1 MNNNKN
7 NIKILDCTLR
17 DGGYINNWNFGRECI
32 LEIYENLDKANADFI
47 ECGFLKDGFYSDDT
61 ALFGDFEKLNRI
73 FKNKNKEK
81 LVIMLKVGQFDP
93 QKIPKNKDE
102 RIFNTIRVNYCKS
115 HTKDFNKR
123 ENTLNKNNVEN
134 DKDYTQAVKENIQEN
149 KTDKK
154 HKTQD
159 TKNKEQDTN
168 EIQKD
173 NTETVKQEDKKT
185 LDEIKAKNVKEFSEE
200 TAQGTNT
207 KVLSSDEVIQ
217 EAVSKI
223 NNLIETSLD
232 GQLNLEDVEALK
244 NALEEIQAQINNNE
258 LVVSEE
264 TKQVLKDVLNRLLTQ
279 NPEDLAV
286 SELQKDLKQL
296 SQDIKA
302 GAFKPDSQIKL
313 EEENSNPNRALEL
326 DVQEVQTNKEN
337 KTKETLNDKNSNT
350 INTSQSSVNVSSQV
364 KEVQPTQ
371 EDKVDIEQQMLDDMN
386 VQIDEVSSSQT
397 SSNSNNQNYTTAQD
411 EVIKLQIQN
420 ADNDSNTPVTFTFD
434 KTIKNT
440 NPNSQIRLEGVTKE
454 LNAND
459 ILNQIGSK
467 FEQLKDGTSTKI
479 TMTLRPNDL
488 GRVTIELLST
498 ANGITTNIIAQN
510 SQVKELL
517 DKNIDILKQQ
527 LAQQGVNVQNVQV
540 KTVEQNSQANLNN
553 SYNDRNG
560 EQSQNQNNSNSR
572 NDGQNNQNRQHKNE
586 NFKFN
591 HSNIIENV
599 DFENTH
605 NNATT
610 SINTLRGKISY
621 NL

>member
-1 MNNNKN
+1 MQNLAILTNNSNNQLGEEINLLGQNFNTDEIINKGKDFLKVLNNDNAASQKTQLNNNYQN
-7 NIKILDCTLR
+7 T
-17 DGGYINNWNFGRECI
+17 
-32 LEIYENLDKANADFI
+32 
-47 ECGFLKDGFYSDDT
+47 
-61 ALFGDFEKLNRI
+61 
-73 FKNKNKEK
+73 NK
-81 LVIMLKVGQFDP
+81 
-93 QKIPKNKDE
+93 
-102 RIFNTIRVNYCKS
+102 
-115 HTKDFNKR
+115 KDFNKR

-154 HKTQD
+154 DKTQD
-159 TKNKEQDTN
+159 TKNKEQNTN

-296 SQDIKA
+296 YQDIKA

-467 FEQLKDGTSTKI
+467 FEQLKDGSSTKI

-553 SYNDRNG
+553 SYNDRNS
-560 EQSQNQNNSNSR
+560 EQGQNQNNSNSR

>member
-1 MNNNKN
+1 MQNLAILTNNSNNQLGEEINLLGQNFNTDEIINKGKDFLKVLNNDNAASQKTQLNNNYQN
-7 NIKILDCTLR
+7 T
-17 DGGYINNWNFGRECI
+17 
-32 LEIYENLDKANADFI
+32 
-47 ECGFLKDGFYSDDT
+47 
-61 ALFGDFEKLNRI
+61 
-73 FKNKNKEK
+73 NK
-81 LVIMLKVGQFDP
+81 
-93 QKIPKNKDE
+93 
-102 RIFNTIRVNYCKS
+102 
-115 HTKDFNKR
+115 KDFNKR

-159 TKNKEQDTN
+159 TKNKEQNTN

-337 KTKETLNDKNSNT
+337 KTEETLNDKNSNT

-467 FEQLKDGTSTKI
+467 FEQLKDGSSTKI

-560 EQSQNQNNSNSR
+560 EQGQNQNNSNSR

>member
-1 MNNNKN
+1 MQNLAILTNNSNNQLGEEINLLGQNFNTDEIINKGKDFLKVLNNDNAASQKTQLNNNYQN
-7 NIKILDCTLR
+7 T
-17 DGGYINNWNFGRECI
+17 
-32 LEIYENLDKANADFI
+32 
-47 ECGFLKDGFYSDDT
+47 
-61 ALFGDFEKLNRI
+61 
-73 FKNKNKEK
+73 NK
-81 LVIMLKVGQFDP
+81 
-93 QKIPKNKDE
+93 
-102 RIFNTIRVNYCKS
+102 
-115 HTKDFNKR
+115 KDFNKR
-123 ENTLNKNNVEN
+123 ENTLNKNNVEH
-134 DKDYTQAVKENIQEN
+134 DKDNTQAVKENTQEN

-154 HKTQD
+154 DKTQD
-159 TKNKEQDTN
+159 TKNKEQNTN

-244 NALEEIQAQINNNE
+244 NALEEIQTQINNNE

-279 NPEDLAV
+279 NPENLAV

-337 KTKETLNDKNSNT
+337 KTKETLNNKNSNT

-553 SYNDRNG
+553 NYNDRNG
-560 EQSQNQNNSNSR
+560 EQGQNQNNSNNR

>member
-1 MNNNKN
+1 MQNLAILTNNSNNQLGEEINLLAQNFNTDEIINKGKDFLKVLNNDNAASQKTQLNNNYQN
-7 NIKILDCTLR
+7 T
-17 DGGYINNWNFGRECI
+17 
-32 LEIYENLDKANADFI
+32 
-47 ECGFLKDGFYSDDT
+47 
-61 ALFGDFEKLNRI
+61 
-73 FKNKNKEK
+73 NK
-81 LVIMLKVGQFDP
+81 
-93 QKIPKNKDE
+93 
-102 RIFNTIRVNYCKS
+102 
-115 HTKDFNKR
+115 KDFNKR

-154 HKTQD
+154 DKTQD
-159 TKNKEQDTN
+159 TKNKEQNTN

-264 TKQVLKDVLNRLLTQ
+264 TKQALKDVLNRLLTQ

-467 FEQLKDGTSTKI
+467 FEQLKDGSSTKI

-560 EQSQNQNNSNSR
+560 EQGQNQNNSNSR

-591 HSNIIENV
+591 HSNVIENV

>member
-1 MNNNKN
+1 MQNLAILTNNSNNQLGEEINLLGQNFNTDEIINKGKDFLKVLNNDNAASQKTQLNNNYQN
-7 NIKILDCTLR
+7 T
-17 DGGYINNWNFGRECI
+17 
-32 LEIYENLDKANADFI
+32 
-47 ECGFLKDGFYSDDT
+47 
-61 ALFGDFEKLNRI
+61 
-73 FKNKNKEK
+73 NK
-81 LVIMLKVGQFDP
+81 
-93 QKIPKNKDE
+93 
-102 RIFNTIRVNYCKS
+102 
-115 HTKDFNKR
+115 KDFNKR

-134 DKDYTQAVKENIQEN
+134 NKDYTQAVKENIQEN

-154 HKTQD
+154 DKTQD
-159 TKNKEQDTN
+159 TKNKEQNTN

-173 NTETVKQEDKKT
+173 STETVKQEDKKT

-467 FEQLKDGTSTKI
+467 FEQLKDGSSTKI

-560 EQSQNQNNSNSR
+560 EQGQNQNNSNSR

>member
-1 MNNNKN
+1 MQNLAILTNNSNNQLGEEINLLGQNFNTDEIINKGKDFLKVLNNDNAASQKTQLNNNYQN
-7 NIKILDCTLR
+7 T
-17 DGGYINNWNFGRECI
+17 
-32 LEIYENLDKANADFI
+32 
-47 ECGFLKDGFYSDDT
+47 
-61 ALFGDFEKLNRI
+61 
-73 FKNKNKEK
+73 NK
-81 LVIMLKVGQFDP
+81 
-93 QKIPKNKDE
+93 
-102 RIFNTIRVNYCKS
+102 
-115 HTKDFNKR
+115 KDFNKR

-154 HKTQD
+154 DKTQD
-159 TKNKEQDTN
+159 TKNKEQNTN

-244 NALEEIQAQINNNE
+244 NALEEIQTQINNNE

-467 FEQLKDGTSTKI
+467 FEQLKDGSSTKI

-560 EQSQNQNNSNSR
+560 EQGQNQNNSNSR

>member
-1 MNNNKN
+1 MQNLAILTNNSNNQLGEEINLLGQNFNTDEIINKGKDFLKVLNNDNAASQKTQLNNNYQN
-7 NIKILDCTLR
+7 T
-17 DGGYINNWNFGRECI
+17 
-32 LEIYENLDKANADFI
+32 
-47 ECGFLKDGFYSDDT
+47 
-61 ALFGDFEKLNRI
+61 
-73 FKNKNKEK
+73 NK
-81 LVIMLKVGQFDP
+81 
-93 QKIPKNKDE
+93 
-102 RIFNTIRVNYCKS
+102 
-115 HTKDFNKR
+115 KDFNKR
-123 ENTLNKNNVEN
+123 ENILNKNNVEN
-134 DKDYTQAVKENIQEN
+134 DKDNSQAVKENTQEN

-154 HKTQD
+154 DKTQD
-159 TKNKEQDTN
+159 TKNKEQNTN

-467 FEQLKDGTSTKI
+467 FEQLKDGSSTKI

-560 EQSQNQNNSNSR
+560 EQGQNQNNSNSR

>member
-1 MNNNKN
+1 MQNLAILTNNSNNQLGEEINLLGQNFNTDEIINKGKDFLKVLNNDNAASQKTQLNNNYQN
-7 NIKILDCTLR
+7 T
-17 DGGYINNWNFGRECI
+17 
-32 LEIYENLDKANADFI
+32 
-47 ECGFLKDGFYSDDT
+47 
-61 ALFGDFEKLNRI
+61 
-73 FKNKNKEK
+73 NK
-81 LVIMLKVGQFDP
+81 
-93 QKIPKNKDE
+93 
-102 RIFNTIRVNYCKS
+102 
-115 HTKDFNKR
+115 KDFNKR

>member
-1 MNNNKN
+1 MQNLAILTNNSNNQLGEEINLLGQNFNTDEIINKGKDFLKVLNNDNAASQKTQLNNNYQN
-7 NIKILDCTLR
+7 T
-17 DGGYINNWNFGRECI
+17 
-32 LEIYENLDKANADFI
+32 
-47 ECGFLKDGFYSDDT
+47 
-61 ALFGDFEKLNRI
+61 
-73 FKNKNKEK
+73 NK
-81 LVIMLKVGQFDP
+81 
-93 QKIPKNKDE
+93 
-102 RIFNTIRVNYCKS
+102 
-115 HTKDFNKR
+115 KDFNKR

-159 TKNKEQDTN
+159 TKNKEQNTN

-264 TKQVLKDVLNRLLTQ
+264 TKQALKDVLNRLLTQ

-467 FEQLKDGTSTKI
+467 FEQLKDGSSTKI

-560 EQSQNQNNSNSR
+560 EQGQNQNNSNSR

-591 HSNIIENV
+591 HSNVIENV

-610 SINTLRGKISY
+610 SINTIRGKISY

>member
-1 MNNNKN
+1 MQNLAILTNNSNNQLGEEINLLGQNFNTDEIINKGKDFLKVLNNDNAASQKTQLNNNYQN
-7 NIKILDCTLR
+7 T
-17 DGGYINNWNFGRECI
+17 
-32 LEIYENLDKANADFI
+32 
-47 ECGFLKDGFYSDDT
+47 
-61 ALFGDFEKLNRI
+61 
-73 FKNKNKEK
+73 NK
-81 LVIMLKVGQFDP
+81 
-93 QKIPKNKDE
+93 
-102 RIFNTIRVNYCKS
+102 
-115 HTKDFNKR
+115 KDFNKR
-123 ENTLNKNNVEN
+123 ENILNKNNVEN
-134 DKDYTQAVKENIQEN
+134 DKDNSQAVKENTQEN

-154 HKTQD
+154 DKTQD
-159 TKNKEQDTN
+159 TKNKEQNTN

-185 LDEIKAKNVKEFSEE
+185 LDEIKAKNVKEFSKE

-440 NPNSQIRLEGVTKE
+440 NPNSQIRLEGVTNE

-467 FEQLKDGTSTKI
+467 FEQLKDGSSTKI

-560 EQSQNQNNSNSR
+560 EQGQNQNNSNSR

-591 HSNIIENV
+591 HSNVIENV

>member
-1 MNNNKN
+1 MQNLAILTNNSNNQLGEEINLLGQNFNTDEIINKGKDFLKVLNNDNAASQKTQLNNNYQN
-7 NIKILDCTLR
+7 T
-17 DGGYINNWNFGRECI
+17 
-32 LEIYENLDKANADFI
+32 
-47 ECGFLKDGFYSDDT
+47 
-61 ALFGDFEKLNRI
+61 
-73 FKNKNKEK
+73 NK
-81 LVIMLKVGQFDP
+81 
-93 QKIPKNKDE
+93 
-102 RIFNTIRVNYCKS
+102 
-115 HTKDFNKR
+115 KDFNKR

-149 KTDKK
+149 KTDRKD
-154 HKTQD
+154 KTQD
-159 TKNKEQDTN
+159 TKNKEQNTN

-264 TKQVLKDVLNRLLTQ
+264 TKQTLKDVLNRLLTQ

-560 EQSQNQNNSNSR
+560 EQGQNQNNSNSR

-591 HSNIIENV
+591 HSNVIENV

>member
-1 MNNNKN
+1 MQNLAILTNNSNNQLGEEINLLVQNFNTDEIINKGKDFLKVLNNDNAASQKTQLNNNYQN
-7 NIKILDCTLR
+7 T
-17 DGGYINNWNFGRECI
+17 
-32 LEIYENLDKANADFI
+32 
-47 ECGFLKDGFYSDDT
+47 
-61 ALFGDFEKLNRI
+61 
-73 FKNKNKEK
+73 NK
-81 LVIMLKVGQFDP
+81 
-93 QKIPKNKDE
+93 
-102 RIFNTIRVNYCKS
+102 
-115 HTKDFNKR
+115 KDFNKR

-159 TKNKEQDTN
+159 TKNKEQNTN

-467 FEQLKDGTSTKI
+467 FEQLKDGSSTKI

-560 EQSQNQNNSNSR
+560 EQGQNQNNSNNR

>member
-1 MNNNKN
+1 MQNLAILTNNSNNQLGEEINLLGQNFNTDEIINKGKDFLKVLNNDNAASQKTQLNNNYQN
-7 NIKILDCTLR
+7 T
-17 DGGYINNWNFGRECI
+17 
-32 LEIYENLDKANADFI
+32 
-47 ECGFLKDGFYSDDT
+47 
-61 ALFGDFEKLNRI
+61 
-73 FKNKNKEK
+73 NK
-81 LVIMLKVGQFDP
+81 
-93 QKIPKNKDE
+93 
-102 RIFNTIRVNYCKS
+102 
-115 HTKDFNKR
+115 KDFNKR

-134 DKDYTQAVKENIQEN
+134 DKDYTQAVKENIREN

-154 HKTQD
+154 DKTQD
-159 TKNKEQDTN
+159 TKNKEQNTN

-467 FEQLKDGTSTKI
+467 FEQLKDGSSTKI

-560 EQSQNQNNSNSR
+560 EQGQNQNNSNSR

>member
-1 MNNNKN
+1 MQNLAILTNNSNNQLGEEINLLGQNFNTDEIINKGKDFLKVLNNDNAASQKTQLNNNYQN
-7 NIKILDCTLR
+7 T
-17 DGGYINNWNFGRECI
+17 
-32 LEIYENLDKANADFI
+32 
-47 ECGFLKDGFYSDDT
+47 
-61 ALFGDFEKLNRI
+61 
-73 FKNKNKEK
+73 NK
-81 LVIMLKVGQFDP
+81 
-93 QKIPKNKDE
+93 
-102 RIFNTIRVNYCKS
+102 
-115 HTKDFNKR
+115 KDFNKR

-149 KTDKK
+149 KTDRKD
-154 HKTQD
+154 KTQD
-159 TKNKEQDTN
+159 TKNKEQNTN

-264 TKQVLKDVLNRLLTQ
+264 TKQTLKDVLNRLLTQ

-560 EQSQNQNNSNSR
+560 EQGQNQNNSNSR

>member
-1 MNNNKN
+1 MQNLAILTNNSNNQLGEEINLLGQNFNTDEIINKGKDFLKVLNNDNAASQKTQLNNNYQN
-7 NIKILDCTLR
+7 T
-17 DGGYINNWNFGRECI
+17 
-32 LEIYENLDKANADFI
+32 
-47 ECGFLKDGFYSDDT
+47 
-61 ALFGDFEKLNRI
+61 
-73 FKNKNKEK
+73 NK
-81 LVIMLKVGQFDP
+81 
-93 QKIPKNKDE
+93 
-102 RIFNTIRVNYCKS
+102 
-115 HTKDFNKR
+115 KDFNKR

-154 HKTQD
+154 DKTQD
-159 TKNKEQDTN
+159 TKNKEQNTN

-264 TKQVLKDVLNRLLTQ
+264 TKQALKDVLNRLLTQ

-467 FEQLKDGTSTKI
+467 FEQLKDGSSTKI

-560 EQSQNQNNSNSR
+560 EQGQNQNNSNSR

-591 HSNIIENV
+591 HSNVIENV

-610 SINTLRGKISY
+610 SINTIRGKISY

>member
-1 MNNNKN
+1 MQNLAILTNNSNNQLGEEINLFGQNFNTDEIINKGKDFLKVLNNDNAASQKTQLNNNYQN
-7 NIKILDCTLR
+7 T
-17 DGGYINNWNFGRECI
+17 
-32 LEIYENLDKANADFI
+32 
-47 ECGFLKDGFYSDDT
+47 
-61 ALFGDFEKLNRI
+61 
-73 FKNKNKEK
+73 NK
-81 LVIMLKVGQFDP
+81 
-93 QKIPKNKDE
+93 
-102 RIFNTIRVNYCKS
+102 
-115 HTKDFNKR
+115 KDFNKR

-154 HKTQD
+154 DKTQD
-159 TKNKEQDTN
+159 TKNKEQNTN

-560 EQSQNQNNSNSR
+560 EQGQNQNNSNSR

-591 HSNIIENV
+591 HSNVIENV

>member
-1 MNNNKN
+1 MQNLAILTNNSNNQLGEEINLLGQNFNTDEIINKGKDFLKVLNNDNAASQKTQLNNNYQN
-7 NIKILDCTLR
+7 T
-17 DGGYINNWNFGRECI
+17 
-32 LEIYENLDKANADFI
+32 
-47 ECGFLKDGFYSDDT
+47 
-61 ALFGDFEKLNRI
+61 
-73 FKNKNKEK
+73 NK
-81 LVIMLKVGQFDP
+81 
-93 QKIPKNKDE
+93 
-102 RIFNTIRVNYCKS
+102 
-115 HTKDFNKR
+115 KDFNKR

-232 GQLNLEDVEALK
+232 GQLNLEDVGALK

-467 FEQLKDGTSTKI
+467 FEQLKDGSSTKI

-560 EQSQNQNNSNSR
+560 EQGQNQNNSNSR

>member
-1 MNNNKN
+1 MQNLAILTNNSNNQLGEEINLLGQNFNTDEIINKGKDFLKVLNNDNAASQKTQLNNNYQN
-7 NIKILDCTLR
+7 T
-17 DGGYINNWNFGRECI
+17 
-32 LEIYENLDKANADFI
+32 
-47 ECGFLKDGFYSDDT
+47 
-61 ALFGDFEKLNRI
+61 
-73 FKNKNKEK
+73 NK
-81 LVIMLKVGQFDP
+81 
-93 QKIPKNKDE
+93 
-102 RIFNTIRVNYCKS
+102 
-115 HTKDFNKR
+115 KDFNKR

-154 HKTQD
+154 DKTQD
-159 TKNKEQDTN
+159 TKNKEQNTN

-264 TKQVLKDVLNRLLTQ
+264 TKQVLKDVLNRLLAQ

-467 FEQLKDGTSTKI
+467 FEQLKDGSSTKI

-560 EQSQNQNNSNSR
+560 EQGQNQNNSNSR

>member
-1 MNNNKN
+1 MQNLAILTNNSNNQLGEEINLLGQNFNTDEIINKGKDFLKVLNNDNAASQKTQLNNNYQN
-7 NIKILDCTLR
+7 T
-17 DGGYINNWNFGRECI
+17 
-32 LEIYENLDKANADFI
+32 
-47 ECGFLKDGFYSDDT
+47 
-61 ALFGDFEKLNRI
+61 
-73 FKNKNKEK
+73 NK
-81 LVIMLKVGQFDP
+81 
-93 QKIPKNKDE
+93 
-102 RIFNTIRVNYCKS
+102 
-115 HTKDFNKR
+115 KDFNKR

-154 HKTQD
+154 DKTQD
-159 TKNKEQDTN
+159 TKNKEQNTN

-467 FEQLKDGTSTKI
+467 FEQLKDGSSTKI

-560 EQSQNQNNSNSR
+560 EQGQNQNNSNSR

-599 DFENTH
+599 DFENTR

>member
-1 MNNNKN
+1 MQNLAILTNNSNNQLGEEINLLGQNFNTDEIINKGKDFLKVLNNDNAASQKTQLNNNYQN
-7 NIKILDCTLR
+7 T
-17 DGGYINNWNFGRECI
+17 
-32 LEIYENLDKANADFI
+32 
-47 ECGFLKDGFYSDDT
+47 
-61 ALFGDFEKLNRI
+61 
-73 FKNKNKEK
+73 NK
-81 LVIMLKVGQFDP
+81 
-93 QKIPKNKDE
+93 
-102 RIFNTIRVNYCKS
+102 
-115 HTKDFNKR
+115 KDFNKR
-123 ENTLNKNNVEN
+123 ENTLNKNNVEH
-134 DKDYTQAVKENIQEN
+134 DKDNTQAVKENTQEN

-154 HKTQD
+154 DKTQD
-159 TKNKEQDTN
+159 TKNKEQNTN

-244 NALEEIQAQINNNE
+244 NALEEIQTQINNNE

-279 NPEDLAV
+279 NPENLAV

-326 DVQEVQTNKEN
+326 DIQEVQTNKEN
-337 KTKETLNDKNSNT
+337 KTKETLNNKNSNT

-553 SYNDRNG
+553 NYNDRNG
-560 EQSQNQNNSNSR
+560 EQGQNQNNSNNR

>member
-1 MNNNKN
+1 MQNLAILTNNSNNQLGEEINLLGQNFNTDEIINKGKDFLKVLNNDNAASQKTQLNNNYQN
-7 NIKILDCTLR
+7 T
-17 DGGYINNWNFGRECI
+17 
-32 LEIYENLDKANADFI
+32 
-47 ECGFLKDGFYSDDT
+47 
-61 ALFGDFEKLNRI
+61 
-73 FKNKNKEK
+73 NK
-81 LVIMLKVGQFDP
+81 
-93 QKIPKNKDE
+93 
-102 RIFNTIRVNYCKS
+102 
-115 HTKDFNKR
+115 KDFNKR

-154 HKTQD
+154 DKTQD
-159 TKNKEQDTN
+159 TKNKEQNTN

-302 GAFKPDSQIKL
+302 CAFKPDSQIKL

-467 FEQLKDGTSTKI
+467 FEQLKDGSSTKI

-553 SYNDRNG
+553 SYNDRNS
-560 EQSQNQNNSNSR
+560 EQGQNQNNSNSR

>member
-1 MNNNKN
+1 MQNLAILTNNSNNQLSEEINLLGQNFNTDEIINKGKDFLKVLNNDNAASQKTQLNNNYQN
-7 NIKILDCTLR
+7 T
-17 DGGYINNWNFGRECI
+17 
-32 LEIYENLDKANADFI
+32 
-47 ECGFLKDGFYSDDT
+47 
-61 ALFGDFEKLNRI
+61 
-73 FKNKNKEK
+73 NK
-81 LVIMLKVGQFDP
+81 
-93 QKIPKNKDE
+93 
-102 RIFNTIRVNYCKS
+102 
-115 HTKDFNKR
+115 KDFNKR

-154 HKTQD
+154 DKTQD
-159 TKNKEQDTN
+159 TKNKEQNTN

-560 EQSQNQNNSNSR
+560 EQGQNQNNSNNR

>member
-1 MNNNKN
+1 MQNLAILTNNSNNQLGEEINLLGQNFNTDEIINKGKDFLKVLNNDNAASQKTQLNNNYQN
-7 NIKILDCTLR
+7 T
-17 DGGYINNWNFGRECI
+17 
-32 LEIYENLDKANADFI
+32 
-47 ECGFLKDGFYSDDT
+47 
-61 ALFGDFEKLNRI
+61 
-73 FKNKNKEK
+73 NK
-81 LVIMLKVGQFDP
+81 
-93 QKIPKNKDE
+93 
-102 RIFNTIRVNYCKS
+102 
-115 HTKDFNKR
+115 KDFNKR

-154 HKTQD
+154 DKTQD
-159 TKNKEQDTN
+159 TKNKEQNTN

-185 LDEIKAKNVKEFSEE
+185 LDEIKAKNVKEFNEE

-467 FEQLKDGTSTKI
+467 FEQLKDGSSTKI

-560 EQSQNQNNSNSR
+560 EQGQNQNNSNSR

>member
-1 MNNNKN
+1 MQNLAILTNNSNNQLGEEINLLGQNFNTDEIINKGKDFLKVLNNDNAASQKTQLNNNYQN
-7 NIKILDCTLR
+7 T
-17 DGGYINNWNFGRECI
+17 
-32 LEIYENLDKANADFI
+32 
-47 ECGFLKDGFYSDDT
+47 
-61 ALFGDFEKLNRI
+61 
-73 FKNKNKEK
+73 NK
-81 LVIMLKVGQFDP
+81 
-93 QKIPKNKDE
+93 
-102 RIFNTIRVNYCKS
+102 
-115 HTKDFNKR
+115 KDFNKR

-159 TKNKEQDTN
+159 TKNKEQNTN

-467 FEQLKDGTSTKI
+467 FEQLKDGSSTKI

-560 EQSQNQNNSNSR
+560 EQGQNQNNSNSK

>member
-1 MNNNKN
+1 MQNLAILTNNSNNQLGEEINLLGQNFNTDEIINKGKDFLKVLNNDNAASQKTQLNNNYQN
-7 NIKILDCTLR
+7 T
-17 DGGYINNWNFGRECI
+17 
-32 LEIYENLDKANADFI
+32 
-47 ECGFLKDGFYSDDT
+47 
-61 ALFGDFEKLNRI
+61 
-73 FKNKNKEK
+73 NK
-81 LVIMLKVGQFDP
+81 
-93 QKIPKNKDE
+93 
-102 RIFNTIRVNYCKS
+102 
-115 HTKDFNKR
+115 KDFNKR

-154 HKTQD
+154 DKTQD
-159 TKNKEQDTN
+159 TKNKEQNTN

-371 EDKVDIEQQMLDDMN
+371 EDKVDIEQQMLDDLN

-467 FEQLKDGTSTKI
+467 FEQLKDGSSTKI

-560 EQSQNQNNSNSR
+560 EQGQNQNNSNSR

>member
-1 MNNNKN
+1 MQNLAILTNNSNNQLGEEINLLGQNFNTDEIINKGKDFLKVLNNDNAASQKTQLNNNYQN
-7 NIKILDCTLR
+7 T
-17 DGGYINNWNFGRECI
+17 
-32 LEIYENLDKANADFI
+32 
-47 ECGFLKDGFYSDDT
+47 
-61 ALFGDFEKLNRI
+61 
-73 FKNKNKEK
+73 NK
-81 LVIMLKVGQFDP
+81 
-93 QKIPKNKDE
+93 
-102 RIFNTIRVNYCKS
+102 
-115 HTKDFNKR
+115 KDFNKR

-134 DKDYTQAVKENIQEN
+134 DKDNTQAVKENIQEN

-154 HKTQD
+154 DKTQD
-159 TKNKEQDTN
+159 TKNKEQNTN

-244 NALEEIQAQINNNE
+244 NALEEIQTQINNNE

-264 TKQVLKDVLNRLLTQ
+264 TKQALKDVLNRLLTQ

-326 DVQEVQTNKEN
+326 DIQEVQTNKEN

-467 FEQLKDGTSTKI
+467 FEQLKDGSSTKI

-560 EQSQNQNNSNSR
+560 EQGQNQNNSNSR

>member
-1 MNNNKN
+1 MQNLAILTNNSNNQLAEEINLLGQNFNTDEIINKGKDFLKVLNNDNAASQKTQLNNNYQN
-7 NIKILDCTLR
+7 T
-17 DGGYINNWNFGRECI
+17 
-32 LEIYENLDKANADFI
+32 
-47 ECGFLKDGFYSDDT
+47 
-61 ALFGDFEKLNRI
+61 
-73 FKNKNKEK
+73 NK
-81 LVIMLKVGQFDP
+81 
-93 QKIPKNKDE
+93 
-102 RIFNTIRVNYCKS
+102 
-115 HTKDFNKR
+115 KDFNKR

-154 HKTQD
+154 DKTQD
-159 TKNKEQDTN
+159 TKNKEQNTN

-467 FEQLKDGTSTKI
+467 FEQLKDGSSTKI

-560 EQSQNQNNSNSR
+560 EQGQNQNNSNNR

>member
-1 MNNNKN
+1 MQNLAILTNNSNNQLGEEINLLGQNFNTDEIINKGKDFLKVLNNDNAASQKTQLNNNYQN
-7 NIKILDCTLR
+7 T
-17 DGGYINNWNFGRECI
+17 
-32 LEIYENLDKANADFI
+32 
-47 ECGFLKDGFYSDDT
+47 
-61 ALFGDFEKLNRI
+61 
-73 FKNKNKEK
+73 NK
-81 LVIMLKVGQFDP
+81 
-93 QKIPKNKDE
+93 
-102 RIFNTIRVNYCKS
+102 
-115 HTKDFNKR
+115 KDFNKR

-154 HKTQD
+154 DKTQD
-159 TKNKEQDTN
+159 TKNKEQNTN

-440 NPNSQIRLEGVTKE
+440 NTNSQIRLEGVTKE

-467 FEQLKDGTSTKI
+467 FEQLKDGSSTKI

-560 EQSQNQNNSNSR
+560 EQGQNQNNSNSR

>member
-1 MNNNKN
+1 MQNLAILTNNSNNQLGEEINLLGQNFNTDEIINKGKDFLKVLNNDNAASQKTQLNNNYQN
-7 NIKILDCTLR
+7 T
-17 DGGYINNWNFGRECI
+17 
-32 LEIYENLDKANADFI
+32 
-47 ECGFLKDGFYSDDT
+47 
-61 ALFGDFEKLNRI
+61 
-73 FKNKNKEK
+73 NK
-81 LVIMLKVGQFDP
+81 
-93 QKIPKNKDE
+93 
-102 RIFNTIRVNYCKS
+102 
-115 HTKDFNKR
+115 KDFNKR

-134 DKDYTQAVKENIQEN
+134 DKDNTQAVKENIQEN

-154 HKTQD
+154 DKTQD
-159 TKNKEQDTN
+159 TKNKEQNTN

-244 NALEEIQAQINNNE
+244 NALEEIQTQINNNE

-326 DVQEVQTNKEN
+326 DIQEVQTNKEN
-337 KTKETLNDKNSNT
+337 KTKETLNNKNSNT

-364 KEVQPTQ
+364 KEVQPAQ

-553 SYNDRNG
+553 NYNDRNG
-560 EQSQNQNNSNSR
+560 EQGQNQNNSNNR

>member
-1 MNNNKN
+1 MQNLAILTNNSNNQLGEEINLLGQNFNTDEIINKGKDFLKVLNNDNAASQKTQLNNNYQN
-7 NIKILDCTLR
+7 T
-17 DGGYINNWNFGRECI
+17 
-32 LEIYENLDKANADFI
+32 
-47 ECGFLKDGFYSDDT
+47 
-61 ALFGDFEKLNRI
+61 
-73 FKNKNKEK
+73 NK
-81 LVIMLKVGQFDP
+81 
-93 QKIPKNKDE
+93 
-102 RIFNTIRVNYCKS
+102 
-115 HTKDFNKR
+115 KDFNKR

-134 DKDYTQAVKENIQEN
+134 DKGYTQAVKENIQEN

-154 HKTQD
+154 DKTQD
-159 TKNKEQDTN
+159 TKNKEQNTN

-326 DVQEVQTNKEN
+326 DIQEVQTNKEN
-337 KTKETLNDKNSNT
+337 KTKETLNNKNSNT

-560 EQSQNQNNSNSR
+560 EQGQNQNNSNSR

>member
-1 MNNNKN
+1 MQNLAILTNNSNNQLGEEINLFGQNFNTDEIINKGKDFLKVLNNDNAASQKTQLNNNYQN
-7 NIKILDCTLR
+7 T
-17 DGGYINNWNFGRECI
+17 
-32 LEIYENLDKANADFI
+32 
-47 ECGFLKDGFYSDDT
+47 
-61 ALFGDFEKLNRI
+61 
-73 FKNKNKEK
+73 NK
-81 LVIMLKVGQFDP
+81 
-93 QKIPKNKDE
+93 
-102 RIFNTIRVNYCKS
+102 
-115 HTKDFNKR
+115 KDFNKR

-154 HKTQD
+154 DKTQD
-159 TKNKEQDTN
+159 TKNKEQNTN

-560 EQSQNQNNSNSR
+560 EQGQNQNNSNSR

>member
-1 MNNNKN
+1 MQNLAILTNNSNNQLGEEINLLGQNFNTDEIINKGKDFLKVLNNDNAASQKTQLNNNYQN
-7 NIKILDCTLR
+7 T
-17 DGGYINNWNFGRECI
+17 
-32 LEIYENLDKANADFI
+32 
-47 ECGFLKDGFYSDDT
+47 
-61 ALFGDFEKLNRI
+61 
-73 FKNKNKEK
+73 NK
-81 LVIMLKVGQFDP
+81 
-93 QKIPKNKDE
+93 
-102 RIFNTIRVNYCKS
+102 
-115 HTKDFNKR
+115 KDFNKR

-159 TKNKEQDTN
+159 TKNKEQNTN

-467 FEQLKDGTSTKI
+467 FEQLKDGSSTKI

-560 EQSQNQNNSNSR
+560 EQGQNQNNSNSR

-591 HSNIIENV
+591 HSNVIENV

-610 SINTLRGKISY
+610 SINTIRGKISY

>member
-1 MNNNKN
+1 MQNLAILTNNSNNQLGEEINLLGQNFNTDEIINKGKDFLKVLNNDNAASQKTQLNNNYQN
-7 NIKILDCTLR
+7 T
-17 DGGYINNWNFGRECI
+17 
-32 LEIYENLDKANADFI
+32 
-47 ECGFLKDGFYSDDT
+47 
-61 ALFGDFEKLNRI
+61 
-73 FKNKNKEK
+73 NK
-81 LVIMLKVGQFDP
+81 
-93 QKIPKNKDE
+93 
-102 RIFNTIRVNYCKS
+102 
-115 HTKDFNKR
+115 KDFNKR

-154 HKTQD
+154 DKTQD
-159 TKNKEQDTN
+159 TKNKEQNTN

-244 NALEEIQAQINNNE
+244 NALEEIQTQINNNE

-264 TKQVLKDVLNRLLTQ
+264 TKQALKDVLNRLLTQ

-302 GAFKPDSQIKL
+302 GAFKADSQIKL

-467 FEQLKDGTSTKI
+467 FEQLKDGSSTKI

-560 EQSQNQNNSNSR
+560 EQGQNQNNSNSR

>member
-1 MNNNKN
+1 MQNLAILTNNSNNQLGEEINLLGQNFNTDEIINKGKDFLKVLNNDNAASQKTQLNNNYQN
-7 NIKILDCTLR
+7 T
-17 DGGYINNWNFGRECI
+17 
-32 LEIYENLDKANADFI
+32 
-47 ECGFLKDGFYSDDT
+47 
-61 ALFGDFEKLNRI
+61 
-73 FKNKNKEK
+73 NK
-81 LVIMLKVGQFDP
+81 
-93 QKIPKNKDE
+93 
-102 RIFNTIRVNYCKS
+102 
-115 HTKDFNKR
+115 KDFNKR

-159 TKNKEQDTN
+159 TKNKEQNTN

-386 VQIDEVSSSQT
+386 VQIDEVSSSKT

-467 FEQLKDGTSTKI
+467 FEQLKDGSSTKI

-560 EQSQNQNNSNSR
+560 EQGQNQNNSNSR

>member
-1 MNNNKN
+1 MQNLAILTNNSNNQLGEEINLLGQNFNTDEIINKGKDFLKVLNNDNAASQKTQLNNNYQN
-7 NIKILDCTLR
+7 T
-17 DGGYINNWNFGRECI
+17 
-32 LEIYENLDKANADFI
+32 
-47 ECGFLKDGFYSDDT
+47 
-61 ALFGDFEKLNRI
+61 
-73 FKNKNKEK
+73 NK
-81 LVIMLKVGQFDP
+81 
-93 QKIPKNKDE
+93 
-102 RIFNTIRVNYCKS
+102 
-115 HTKDFNKR
+115 KDFNKR
-123 ENTLNKNNVEN
+123 ENILNKNNVEN
-134 DKDYTQAVKENIQEN
+134 DKDNSQAVKENTQEN

-159 TKNKEQDTN
+159 AKNKEQNTN

-467 FEQLKDGTSTKI
+467 FEQLKDGSSTKI

-560 EQSQNQNNSNSR
+560 EQGQNQNNSNSR

-591 HSNIIENV
+591 HSNVIENV

>member
-1 MNNNKN
+1 MQNLAILTNNSNNQLGEEINLLGQNFNTDEIINKGKDFLKVLNNDNAASQKTQLNNNYQN
-7 NIKILDCTLR
+7 T
-17 DGGYINNWNFGRECI
+17 
-32 LEIYENLDKANADFI
+32 
-47 ECGFLKDGFYSDDT
+47 
-61 ALFGDFEKLNRI
+61 
-73 FKNKNKEK
+73 NK
-81 LVIMLKVGQFDP
+81 
-93 QKIPKNKDE
+93 
-102 RIFNTIRVNYCKS
+102 
-115 HTKDFNKR
+115 KDFNKR

-154 HKTQD
+154 DKTQD
-159 TKNKEQDTN
+159 TKNKEQNTN

-244 NALEEIQAQINNNE
+244 SALEEIQAQINNNE

-467 FEQLKDGTSTKI
+467 FEQLKDGSSTKI

-560 EQSQNQNNSNSR
+560 EQGQNQNNSNSR

>member
-1 MNNNKN
+1 MQNLAILTNNSNNQLGEEINLLGQNFNTDEIINKGKDFLKVLNNDNAASQKTQLNNNYQN
-7 NIKILDCTLR
+7 T
-17 DGGYINNWNFGRECI
+17 
-32 LEIYENLDKANADFI
+32 
-47 ECGFLKDGFYSDDT
+47 
-61 ALFGDFEKLNRI
+61 
-73 FKNKNKEK
+73 NK
-81 LVIMLKVGQFDP
+81 
-93 QKIPKNKDE
+93 
-102 RIFNTIRVNYCKS
+102 
-115 HTKDFNKR
+115 KDFNKR

-154 HKTQD
+154 DKTQD
-159 TKNKEQDTN
+159 TKNKEQNTN

-173 NTETVKQEDKKT
+173 NTETFKQEDKKT

-467 FEQLKDGTSTKI
+467 FEQLKDGSSTKI

-560 EQSQNQNNSNSR
+560 EQGQNQNNSNSR

>member
-1 MNNNKN
+1 MQNLAILTNNSNNQLGEEINLLGQNFNTDEIINKGKDFLKVLNNDNAASQKTQLNNNYQN
-7 NIKILDCTLR
+7 T
-17 DGGYINNWNFGRECI
+17 
-32 LEIYENLDKANADFI
+32 
-47 ECGFLKDGFYSDDT
+47 
-61 ALFGDFEKLNRI
+61 
-73 FKNKNKEK
+73 NK
-81 LVIMLKVGQFDP
+81 
-93 QKIPKNKDE
+93 
-102 RIFNTIRVNYCKS
+102 
-115 HTKDFNKR
+115 KDFNKR
-123 ENTLNKNNVEN
+123 ENILNKNNVEN
-134 DKDYTQAVKENIQEN
+134 DKDNSQAVKENTQEN

-159 TKNKEQDTN
+159 TKNKEQNTN

-467 FEQLKDGTSTKI
+467 FEQLKDGSSTKI

-560 EQSQNQNNSNSR
+560 EQGQNQNNSNSR

>member
-1 MNNNKN
+1 MQNLAILTNNSNNQLGEEINLLGQNFNTDEIINKGKDFLKVLNNDNAASQKTQLNNNYQN
-7 NIKILDCTLR
+7 T
-17 DGGYINNWNFGRECI
+17 
-32 LEIYENLDKANADFI
+32 
-47 ECGFLKDGFYSDDT
+47 
-61 ALFGDFEKLNRI
+61 
-73 FKNKNKEK
+73 NK
-81 LVIMLKVGQFDP
+81 
-93 QKIPKNKDE
+93 
-102 RIFNTIRVNYCKS
+102 
-115 HTKDFNKR
+115 KDFNKR

-134 DKDYTQAVKENIQEN
+134 DKDNSQAVKENTQEN

-154 HKTQD
+154 DKTQD
-159 TKNKEQDTN
+159 TKNKEQNTN

-264 TKQVLKDVLNRLLTQ
+264 TKQALKDVLNRLLTQ

-467 FEQLKDGTSTKI
+467 FEQLKDGSSTKI

-560 EQSQNQNNSNSR
+560 EQGQNQNNSNSR